1 MGETLDLFA
10 NLMAPAQT
18 PPVRCRCYDVAPPR
32 GLRVKCKLCGREA
45 LATKQAPLLAP
56 PSMRGSARFSACG
69 RYRYSL
75 ERWWGDETDPLVVC
89 LLNPSKAGA
98 DPKDGDPTVARQI
111 VRAKRLGAGGLI
123 VVNAYAFVSTDPDGL
138 KLSLAAG
145 VDPVGPE
152 NDAAILGAA
161 RRSRRGV
168 LCGWG
173 QHATLLARGRAVA
186 TLLRGAGVELFA
198 LKVNAD
204 GSPQHPL
211 YLPYSLRPL
220 SYLA

>member
-10 NLMAPAQT
+10 NLTAPAPT
-18 PPVRCRCYDVAPPR
+18 PPVRCRCYDVEPPR
-32 GLRVKCKLCGREA
+32 KLRVKCKFCGREA
-45 LATKQAPLLAP
+45 LATTAAPILAA
-56 PSMRGSARFSACG
+56 PSMRGSARFSPCG

-89 LLNPSKAGA
+89 LLNPSVAGA
-98 DPKDGDPTVARQI
+98 DPSDGDPTVDRQI

-123 VVNAYAFVSTDPDGL
+123 VVNAYAFISTDPDGL
-138 KLSLAAG
+138 KQALRDG

-152 NDAAILGAA
+152 NDAAILAAA
-161 RRSRRGV
+161 RRSKRGV

-173 QHATLLARGRAVA
+173 KHATLLARGVAVMR
-186 TLLRGAGVELFA
+186 LLRDAGVELFA

-204 GSPQHPL
+204 RSPKHPL
-211 YLPYSLRPL
+211 YCAYELPLLPY
-220 SYLA
+220 LA

>member
-10 NLMAPAQT
+10 GLAAPTMT

-32 GLRVKCKLCGREA
+32 KLRVKCKFCGREA
-45 LATKQAPLLAP
+45 LATTAAPILAP
-56 PSMRGSARFSACG
+56 PSMRGGARFSVCG

-89 LLNPSKAGA
+89 LLNPSVAGA
-98 DPKDGDPTVARQI
+98 SPEEGDPTVARQI

-123 VVNAYAFVSTDPDGL
+123 VVNAYAFISTDPDGL
-138 KLSLAAG
+138 KLSLAAY
-145 VDPVGPE
+145 VDPVGPQ
-152 NDAAILGAA
+152 NDAAILAAA
-161 RRSRRGV
+161 RRSKRGV

-173 QHATLLARGRAVA
+173 QHATLLARGKAVA
-186 TLLRGAGVELFA
+186 ALLREAGVELFA

-204 GSPQHPL
+204 SSPCLPL

-220 SYLA
+220 PYLA